1 MFDIGFMELL
11 LIGVILLLV
20 VGPERLPR
28 LARFAGAWYGKA
40 MRSFES
46 VKQEVNR
53 EIAAEELKKTLEKQ
67 TASADVFDIVED
79 TRRDIQNLDQETR
92 PTVAAPTQDDANR
105 SQHRAPDHRKTAA
118 DAQA

>member
-28 LARFAGAWYGKA
+28 LAQFAGAWYGKA

-46 VKQEVNR
+46 AKQEINR
-53 EIAAEELKKTLEKQ
+53 EIAAEELTRTLKKQ
-67 TASADVFDIVED
+67 SASEDVFDLVEATGND
-79 TRRDIQNLDQETR
+79 LRELGGDIDNAIKTS
-92 PTVAAPTQDDANR
+92 AQDPNGSGDDGKNR
-105 SQHRAPDHRKTAA
+105 ERTA
-118 DAQA
+118 DGRS

>member
-28 LARFAGAWYGKA
+28 LARFAGVWYGKA
-40 MRSFES
+40 VRSFES

-67 TASADVFDIVED
+67 TASADVFDIVEE
-79 TRRDIQNLDQETR
+79 TKKDIQELGKD
-92 PTVAAPTQDDANR
+92 ADDALTASKQALADSDDDKNR
-105 SQHRAPDHRKTAA
+105 KPA
-118 DAQA
+118 DDRP

>member
-20 VGPERLPR
+20 VGPERLPK
-28 LARFAGAWYGKA
+28 LARFVGVWYGKA
-40 MRSFES
+40 QRSFES

-67 TASADVFDIVED
+67 TASTDVFNIVEE
-79 TRRDIQNLDQETR
+79 TKSDIQALGKD
-92 PTVAAPTQDDANR
+92 TQDAVNPTSKRDPTHRNR
-105 SQHRAPDHRKTAA
+105 AA
-118 DAQA
+118 DEQA